1 MPNIIQEPKG
11 QIFWWKIGLLF
22 WALLNW
28 SISPLC
34 RTLTFIGGSIFC
46 YFCEAFDEGEISYL
60 SVILDLI
67 KTWLVSLWFY
77 YISVRLGGFSDDF
90 VYLLN
95 VTLLASSNF
104 TIFVTVPFVL
114 MGLMDPVLLFLR
126 LSNMSSIV
134 DLLAMIRYVWREMRY
149 VSQSM
154 GALAKAMTITPIM
167 KFGSL
172 VSIY

>member
-1 MPNIIQEPKG
+1 M
-11 QIFWWKIGLLF
+11 
-22 WALLNW
+22 
-28 SISPLC
+28 
-34 RTLTFIGGSIFC
+34 
-46 YFCEAFDEGEISYL
+46 
-60 SVILDLI
+60 
-67 KTWLVSLWFY
+67 
-77 YISVRLGGFSDDF
+77 RLGVFSDDF

-104 TIFVTVPFVL
+104 TIFVTVPLVL
-114 MGLMDPVLLFLR
+114 MGLMDPALFFLR

>member
-1 MPNIIQEPKG
+1 M
-11 QIFWWKIGLLF
+11 
-22 WALLNW
+22 
-28 SISPLC
+28 
-34 RTLTFIGGSIFC
+34 
-46 YFCEAFDEGEISYL
+46 
-60 SVILDLI
+60 
-67 KTWLVSLWFY
+67 
-77 YISVRLGGFSDDF
+77 RLGVFSDDF

-104 TIFVTVPFVL
+104 TIFVIVPFVF

-154 GALAKAMTITPIM
+154 GALAIAMTITPIM